1 MMSNLGLE
9 KKLSENSIS
18 VIRTAV
24 GDRYI
29 KEEIMKKNLSIGG
42 EQSGHIIMKDYGL
55 SGDGMI
61 SALQILSILKD
72 QSKPSSELLK
82 VFDPIPQKLINY
94 QISDPRILEL
104 KETKD
109 IIYSYE
115 QKLTNDGR
123 IFIRMS
129 GTEPLLRV
137 MIECTDQK
145 KLDKI
150 EIELN
155 SYFSKF

>member
-1 MMSNLGLE
+1 
-9 KKLSENSIS
+9 
-18 VIRTAV
+18 
-24 GDRYI
+24 
-29 KEEIMKKNLSIGG
+29 
-42 EQSGHIIMKDYGL
+42 MKDYGL

-72 QSKPSSELLK
+72 KSKPSSELLK
-82 VFDPIPQKLINY
+82 VFDPIPQKLINF
-94 QISDPRILEL
+94 QISDPGILEL

-109 IIYSYE
+109 IIDSYE
-115 QKLTNDGR
+115 QKLTDDGR
-123 IFIRMS
+123 IFTRMS